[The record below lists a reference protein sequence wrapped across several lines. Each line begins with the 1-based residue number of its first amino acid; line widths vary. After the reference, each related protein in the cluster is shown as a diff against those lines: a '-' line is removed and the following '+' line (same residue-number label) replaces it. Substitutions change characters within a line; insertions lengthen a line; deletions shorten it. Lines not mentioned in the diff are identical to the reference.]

1 MVKNNTKSK
10 NTNSKNRNS
19 KNNKRTQKNKKTK
32 GCGCKLPH
40 FFGGK
45 KTRKYRKS
53 KNLRKKQRGG
63 NGLSNLVPSDINNL
77 GRSIMYTFNKNVAIA
92 SGNDIPS
99 NPSPIVQNEMDK
111 H

>member
-1 MVKNNTKSK
+1 MAKTRINRKPNKGKGTKK
-10 NTNSKNRNS
+10 Y
-19 KNNKRTQKNKKTK
+19 KKTK
-32 GCGCKLPH
+32 SCGCKLPR

-45 KTRKYRKS
+45 KTRKHRKHRKS
-53 KNLRKKQRGG
+53 KNVRKKQRGG

-92 SGNDIPS
+92 GGHDLPS
-99 NPSPIVQNEMDK
+99 NPSPLVQNEMDK

>member
-1 MVKNNTKSK
+1 MAKTRINRKPNKGKGTKK
-10 NTNSKNRNS
+10 Y
-19 KNNKRTQKNKKTK
+19 KKTK
-32 GCGCKLPH
+32 GCGCKLPR

-45 KTRKYRKS
+45 KTRKHGKS

-92 SGNDIPS
+92 GGHDLPS
-99 NPSPIVQNEMDK
+99 NPSPLVQNEMDK

>member
-1 MVKNNTKSK
+1 MAKTRINRKPNKGKGTKK
-10 NTNSKNRNS
+10 Y
-19 KNNKRTQKNKKTK
+19 KKTK
-32 GCGCKLPH
+32 GCGCKLPR

-45 KTRKYRKS
+45 KTRKHRKC

-92 SGNDIPS
+92 GGHDIPS
-99 NPSPIVQNEMDK
+99 NPSPLVQNEMDK